1 MNNPA
6 EDDREKT
13 EVSRTRVASSERVVS
28 AHVHAELGA
37 LSHLGKVRANNEDHY
52 IVGRY
57 GRSLDTLLT
66 NLAPEFA
73 PLPHAEVGYGLV
85 VADGMGGVAGGEV
98 ASRNAIQDLVQLAL
112 ATPDWILD
120 NQSPWIEEVM
130 QRMAKRF
137 RDIDRF
143 INIRAAADPNLAGM
157 GTTMTL
163 ACCLGFEMTLCHI
176 GDSRAYLF
184 RKDQLTQLTRDM
196 TMAQEMIDAGTI
208 PAGHAVAARFRHV
221 LTQCL
226 GGPGMAKVEVK
237 HLSLQDGDRVLLCS
251 DGLYDMVADTV
262 IAETLY
268 STPNVQEA
276 CQILVNHALEAGGKD
291 NVTVVLACFRH
302 QASK

>member
-1 MNNPA
+1 MNNPP
-6 EDDREKT
+6 ENDQDKT
-13 EVSRTRVASSERVVS
+13 EVSQTSASSRARVAS
-28 AHVHAELGA
+28 AHVHAELAA
-37 LSHLGKVRANNEDHY
+37 LSHPGKVRANNEDHY
-52 IVGRY
+52 FVGRF

-98 ASRNAIQDLVQLAL
+98 ASRYAIQDLVHLVL

-120 NQSPWIEEVM
+120 TQSPWIEEVM

-143 INIRAAADPNLAGM
+143 INIRAAADPTLTGM

-163 ACCLGFEMTLCHI
+163 ACSLGFEMILCHI

-208 PAGHAVAARFRHV
+208 QSTQAVAARFRHV

-226 GGPGMAKVEVK
+226 GGPGTAKVEVQRQ
-237 HLSLQDGDRVLLCS
+237 SLQDGDRVLLCS

-262 IAETLY
+262 IAETLH
-268 STPNVQEA
+268 STPHVQEA
-276 CQILVNHALEAGGKD
+276 CQKLVNHALEAGGKD
-291 NVTVVLACFRH
+291 NVTVVLACFR
-302 QASK
+302 QLTSK